1 MTSQVLSA
9 ARVIGA
15 DDPDASWVEITDGV
29 ISAVGSG
36 RPPRGAKE
44 LGDTL
49 LAPGFIDIQI
59 NGIGSVDFS
68 HTDADGYASADAL
81 LLSHGVTT
89 FVPTLIS
96 APLDSFSRALQVL
109 ATAGA
114 FGVHLEGPFLGGAP
128 GAHNREHLRET
139 DVEWVCGLLERFP
152 GLIRVVTLAPEA
164 DPDARLT
171 RVLSDAGVVVSLGHS
186 TCSYEDALAYA
197 GHGAVAVTHLFN
209 GMSPLHHR
217 EPGLLGAALDDN
229 RLTPSLIAD
238 LVHVHPAALRLAA
251 ARKRNVALV
260 SDAIGI
266 DAQWAASRGV
276 REIDGA
282 PRLPDGT
289 LAGSVLTM
297 DRAVRNCVEI
307 GIDVDR
313 AIEMATTIPA
323 EVLGLDDR
331 GRIDVGCRADLI
343 ALSASDLTVAA
354 VWIAGERQDVPLQ
367 LRPGGSSQT
376 RS

>member
-1 MTSQVLSA
+1 MTSLVLKA

-15 DDPDASWVEITDGV
+15 DEPDARWVEISDGV
-29 ISAVGSG
+29 ITRVGSG
-36 RPPRGAKE
+36 RAPADATD
-44 LGDTL
+44 LGDAL

-59 NGIGSVDFS
+59 NGIGTVDFS

-96 APLDSFSRALQVL
+96 APMESFAPALEVL
-109 ATAGA
+109 SSAGA

-139 DVEWVCGLLERFP
+139 DVEWMRGLLERFA
-152 GLIRVVTLAPEA
+152 GLIRIVTLAPEA

-217 EPGLLGAALDDN
+217 EPGLLGAALDDD

-251 ARKRNVALV
+251 ARKRNVVLV

-266 DAQWAASRGV
+266 DASWARSRGV
-276 REIDGA
+276 REVDGA
-282 PRLPDGT
+282 PRLEDGT

-297 DRAVRNCVEI
+297 ERAVRNCVEI
-307 GIDVDR
+307 GIDIDR

-323 EVLGLDDR
+323 EVLGLNDR
-331 GRIDVGCRADLI
+331 GRIGVGCRADLI
-343 ALSASDLTVAA
+343 ALGASDLTVAA
-354 VWIAGERQDVPLQ
+354 VWVAGERRDVPLGPP
-367 LRPGGSSQT
+367 RVEPDA
-376 RS
+376 